1 MRHLRSPV
9 SERSASAPQHEA
21 TAQLHTLQESG
32 LVDSVVEATWER
44 TLDGLQDLITKRHRE
59 KLQTDSL
66 EAMRDYLARLDLDVA
81 KLPVIHVAG
90 TKGKGSTCTMIESI
104 LRSKGYR
111 TALYTSPHLMDV
123 RERIR
128 INGMLLTKQD
138 FSRYFWEVHEQ
149 LRQTADAPSSR
160 FVAMPGYFRFL
171 TLLAFKVFLSKDID
185 VAIIEVGLGGRLD
198 ATNVVSPL
206 VCGIT
211 SLDYDHTNV
220 LGDTLAQIAFEKAG
234 ILKSNVPSFTAPQ
247 QPEAQAVL
255 HLRAAHVGSHLTV
268 VPPLSD
274 FTFESTLPVELGMQ
288 GEIQLTNCALAVSL
302 VNAFLATRSL
312 PSSSASSVSSS
323 SPLPSSPGALSNTD
337 QNTNTSMFH
346 MPDAYRAGLKNARML
361 ARCQRFP
368 WLPPY
373 DPPPSSSQ
381 GAAVSQF

>member
-1 MRHLRSPV
+1 M
-9 SERSASAPQHEA
+9 
-21 TAQLHTLQESG
+21 
-32 LVDSVVEATWER
+32 
-44 TLDGLQDLITKRHRE
+44 DGLQDLITKRHRE

-104 LRSKGYR
+104 LRAKGYR

-128 INGMLLTKQD
+128 IDGMLLTKQD

-160 FVAMPGYFRFL
+160 YVAMPGYFRFL

-220 LGDTLAQIAFEKAG
+220 LGDTLAKIAFEKAG
-234 ILKSNVPSFTAPQ
+234 ILKSDVPSFTAPQ

-274 FTFESTLPVELGMQ
+274 FIFESTLPVELGME

-323 SPLPSSPGALSNTD
+323 SPVPSSPGAPSNTD
-337 QNTNTSMFH
+337 KNTNTSIFY
-346 MPDAYRAGLKNARML
+346 MPDAYRAGLKNAQML

-368 WLPPY
+368 WLPPH